1 MKEIIFNK
9 LYPLIVQNTYRRTGV
24 WPAQFNTPAH
34 KEFIF
39 ERLENGKLLTTS
51 GKTTKM
57 MRFYEVFARLEDP
70 GDGLQD
76 YYFDVIFYLVVV
88 GLQRRWWPSW
98 DAFMAK
104 VAATVAEIPE
114 VGPADAGQPSA
125 NSLSMKASF
134 EEGVII

>member
-1 MKEIIFNK
+1 
-9 LYPLIVQNTYRRTGV
+9 
-24 WPAQFNTPAH
+24 
-34 KEFIF
+34 
-39 ERLENGKLLTTS
+39 
-51 GKTTKM
+51 M